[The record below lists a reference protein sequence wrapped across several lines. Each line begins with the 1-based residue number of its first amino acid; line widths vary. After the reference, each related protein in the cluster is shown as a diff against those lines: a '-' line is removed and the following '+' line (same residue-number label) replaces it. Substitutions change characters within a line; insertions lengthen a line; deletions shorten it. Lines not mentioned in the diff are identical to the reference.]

1 MKKHAHHTNTY
12 EAEENKDKLLNIIKL
27 LCFAYLENQN
37 NIKHIKTE
45 HLESHLDYIGAEYI
59 ETVNLKSALKVKSYH
74 SPYREIYS
82 NLDNMIVSQ
91 NLLSKDEKILFIEL
105 TKDINN
111 LEDTLAFCYG
121 ILMKIL
127 NERKNI

>member
-1 MKKHAHHTNTY
+1 
-12 EAEENKDKLLNIIKL
+12 
-27 LCFAYLENQN
+27 
-37 NIKHIKTE
+37 
-45 HLESHLDYIGAEYI
+45 
-59 ETVNLKSALKVKSYH
+59 
-74 SPYREIYS
+74 
-82 NLDNMIVSQ
+82 MIVSQ